1 MILDVRVVQLLQK
14 VTCQEPLILFE
25 CVCGGQLTLSKIS
38 TSTIRCTRCL
48 LSSQRKSK
56 VSISQEKLYQFFTLG
71 KDLKQGD
78 SKNLGLALGS
88 HLGPHSQIGPLLNL

>member
-1 MILDVRVVQLLQK
+1 MSRTTDFVLVYV
-14 VTCQEPLILFE
+14 E
-25 CVCGGQLTLSKIS
+25 GTLSKIS
-38 TSTIRCTRCL
+38 TSTIRRL

-56 VSISQEKLYQFFTLG
+56 VSIWQEKLYWFFTLG

-88 HLGPHSQIGPLLNL
+88 HLGPRSQIGPLLNP